1 MQPLKEQEKT
11 QLWLSQFDH
20 RPGDREL
27 AERLLDSINYCPLNE
42 FKTSLTTLIKR
53 SLPLKEPRHSSLSV
67 SYKKPRPSTPGLYK
81 EKKTYSPRSKKKH
94 VRAYGAAA
102 QAIQSLT

>member
-67 SYKKPRPSTPGLYK
+67 SYKNQGRVLRDSTRKRKPIALGRRKSMCGRTAQRRKPF
-81 EKKTYSPRSKKKH
+81 SP
-94 VRAYGAAA
+94 
-102 QAIQSLT
+102 